1 MSIFYDSRS
10 ANKDLGMHCHEFQ
23 ALLTRALEGRCVPGD
38 NREKLHVGGKAL
50 AVYSVRTSKAG
61 RFIFVDG
68 TLPNGEPCI
77 DVLDYLPNHEY
88 GKCKYLNNPAV
99 LKALLQALG
108 EREDVNLNEGFT
120 FEAASEEALP
130 EGSASDNPPKA
141 TSRLIKPFH
150 RSTQREFVH
159 LTPDQDDILNTPL
172 APGDGVLI
180 EGSPGAG
187 KTLLA
192 FLEAIKLIEENEDG
206 QVVYV
211 AQSLHLAEEMKKG
224 WAAHLEEIGHPE
236 YKDRFVVLSEENL
249 FPEVQ
254 NLVSGDEKQE
264 SHSRSIF
271 NSWLKQDQKKKYSI
285 TPDILFQEF
294 RVVSGYVST
303 EKLRAEYL
311 KGLGENQSF
320 VAKDKAQEVLTQ
332 YDKFMGFLQD
342 KQITVADF
350 SLPKMLSGR
359 IPLLILDEA
368 SDWPH
373 AVLRALVDRV
383 DRESRVMI
391 LADPKQ
397 SLSDDKAKIIYLQ
410 KLLEGKMRKVKKYTL
425 ASTHRCAKEVL
436 ALANKFDELRLR
448 LLPYVKQEM
457 KAHSSKQAVVG
468 QLEWLVMPNQEIKQN
483 IVRDRFKEFSKN
495 AGVCFISPENRK
507 VELTE
512 ALKKVTGRDTGF
524 SVRTPKE
531 AKGLSFDTVV
541 VYRPFDGE
549 RALFKEANRAFKSES
564 APRDIKYS
572 AAFSAIYA
580 AITRARENVVF
591 VLSESDDHDL
601 GELIKFVKDS
611 ISFGKVDLKIS
622 SKADWEA
629 KAKEFYRAGGDNKQY
644 AKDIL
649 RIMVGLSPSEIT
661 DWEAL
666 YFPTPKNESMFSS
679 SASSSSSSVQAD
691 FTTRSSVLNE
701 SIQKLV
707 SGDAEGNKAGGM
719 SATPV
724 TSASSSSAVLANP
737 ADPNPLSKNQIRKAM
752 AQEAK
757 EKAQEAKEKAQET
770 EKLKKLLS
778 CSNPGQWDI
787 EKIKDAIEKGGDIAI
802 AIKNDSEKRFRTAI
816 EKCRLDIL
824 ELLLAKMDNRA
835 VNFHPDVHDPQ
846 LLLYAGIEKGLIH
859 TVQFALAKGAD
870 INKIY
875 FNGMTPLLTAA
886 LNGCEKVVKSL
897 IDAGANV
904 NQPNQNGS
912 STPLFLA
919 AGKGHKE
926 IVRQLLANRA
936 DINKP
941 NEYGV
946 TPLSV
951 AVYEG
956 QVEAVQLLIDAG
968 ADVNKV
974 DHEGLHPLSIALVK
988 GRWDILE
995 LLLANMD
1002 SRDVNSYSA
1011 VDDPQLLL
1019 YAGIEKGLI
1028 HTVQFALAKGADIHK
1043 TNDEGWSSF
1052 HGAVQVGHDEIVQL
1066 LLDNNASINKPI
1078 PNGATPLTIAASK
1091 GHVDIVQLLLEKG
1104 AEING
1109 NGIPPLF
1116 MAAQNGCTEVVALL
1130 LAVKGV
1136 EVNKPTTNK
1145 AVSPLSIA
1153 AEGGHVDVVKRL
1165 IEAGADV
1172 NQADQEGL
1180 TPLSIAAAKG
1190 RWNILELLLAKM
1202 DNRAVNFHPDV
1213 HDTQLMLYAGVAKG
1227 LIHIVLFALAKGADI
1242 NKIHKDW
1249 TPLLFAA
1256 HEGHVAIVTLLL
1268 AKKAEVNKPNNN
1280 GETPLFMAA
1289 QNGSE
1294 EVVKLLIDAGAN
1306 INEAN
1311 KNGMAPLFIA
1321 VQKGHT
1327 KVVES
1332 LLAAKGVDVNQ
1343 ADTDGKTPLLT
1354 AARKSNVAALQ
1365 RLIKAGADLYKADK
1379 DEWTPLLIGVYAGHV
1394 AVVQLLIEAG
1404 VDIKKANKDGWTPL
1418 LVASQEGHAAV
1429 VQFLI
1434 EAGVDINEANK
1445 DGWTPLSMAVTK
1457 DHVAVWK
1464 LLLEQGA
1471 DIHKA
1476 DKEGD
1481 WTPLLIG
1488 ASAGHVAVVQS
1499 LIKAGAKI
1507 NKASKDGWTPL
1518 LVAAQNGS
1526 EEVVRLLIKAGA
1538 DINQANKDGLTSL
1551 SIAEAAGHQEIIN
1564 ILKAKLAASAHSPN
1578 ESLLSAP
1585 PAVLFTG
1592 RDEIS
1597 SKADN
1602 ASKIG
1607 AAASARLYP

>member
-23 ALLTRALEGRCVPGD
+23 ALLTRALERRCVSGD
-38 NREKLHVGGKAL
+38 NRERLHVGGKAL

-61 RFIFVDG
+61 RFIFVEG

-383 DRESRVMI
+383 DRESRVII

-410 KLLEGKMRKVKKYTL
+410 KLLQEKMRKVKKYTL

-436 ALANKFDELRLR
+436 ALANNVDTLRLR

-468 QLEWLVMPNQEIKQN
+468 QLEWLVMPNQEINQKTVN
-483 IVRDRFKEFSKN
+483 DRVNEFTQN
-495 AGVCFISPENRK
+495 AGVCFIAPENCK
-507 VELTE
+507 AELKDRLE
-512 ALKKVTGRDTGF
+512 QVAGRGMGF
-524 SVRTPKE
+524 LVRTPKE

-541 VYRPFDGE
+541 VYRPFDDE
-549 RALFKEANRAFKSES
+549 RALFKEANRALKSES
-564 APRDIKYS
+564 VPRDIKYS

-580 AITRARENVVF
+580 AITRARKNVVF
-591 VLSESDDHDL
+591 VLSESDEHDFS
-601 GELIKFVKDS
+601 ELIKFIKDGL
-611 ISFGKVDLKIS
+611 SFGKVDLKIS

-666 YFPTPKNESMFSS
+666 YFPVLKNESMSSS

-691 FTTRSSVLNE
+691 FTTRSSVLNK

-737 ADPNPLSKNQIRKAM
+737 ADPNPLSKNQIRKAR

-778 CSNPGQWDI
+778 CAKADHWNI
-787 EKIKDAIEKGGDIAI
+787 EEIKNAIEKGGDIAA

-816 EKCRLDIL
+816 EK
-824 ELLLAKMDNRA
+824 
-835 VNFHPDVHDPQ
+835 
-846 LLLYAGIEKGLIH
+846 
-859 TVQFALAKGAD
+859 
-870 INKIY
+870 
-875 FNGMTPLLTAA
+875 
-886 LNGCEKVVKSL
+886 S
-897 IDAGANV
+897 
-904 NQPNQNGS
+904 
-912 STPLFLA
+912 
-919 AGKGHKE
+919 
-926 IVRQLLANRA
+926 
-936 DINKP
+936 
-941 NEYGV
+941 
-946 TPLSV
+946 
-951 AVYEG
+951 
-956 QVEAVQLLIDAG
+956 
-968 ADVNKV
+968 
-974 DHEGLHPLSIALVK
+974 
-988 GRWDILE
+988 RWDILE

-1002 SRDVNSYSA
+1002 NSIA
-1011 VDDPQLLL
+1011 LKFRLQANEAHTIL
-1019 YAGIEKGLI
+1019 YAGVTEGFT
-1028 HTVQFALAKGADIHK
+1028 HVVQFALAKGANVNQIY
-1043 TNDEGWSSF
+1043 S
-1052 HGAVQVGHDEIVQL
+1052 
-1066 LLDNNASINKPI
+1066 
-1078 PNGATPLTIAASK
+1078 NGATPLLLAAQE
-1091 GHVDIVQLLLEKG
+1091 GHVAMVTLLLTKG
-1104 AEING
+1104 A
-1109 NGIPPLF
+1109 
-1116 MAAQNGCTEVVALL
+1116 
-1130 LAVKGV
+1130 AVNQPEKTGW
-1136 EVNKPTTNK
+1136 T
-1145 AVSPLSIA
+1145 PLSIA
-1153 AEGGHVDVVKRL
+1153 AGIGCVDVVKLL

-1172 NQADQEGL
+1172 NKAYQGGSTALLIAAQEGHVEVVKSL
-1180 TPLSIAAAKG
+1180 IAARADVNKADKDGWTPLSVASEKGHIEVIELLIAA
-1190 RWNILELLLAKM
+1190 
-1202 DNRAVNFHPDV
+1202 
-1213 HDTQLMLYAGVAKG
+1213 
-1227 LIHIVLFALAKGADI
+1227 GADV
-1242 NKIHKDW
+1242 NKADKDGWTLLSTAAQNGDRELANLLIQNGADVNHSNHKGS
-1249 TPLLFAA
+1249 TPLYLAA
-1256 HEGHVAIVTLLL
+1256 GKGHKEVVTLLIENG
-1268 AKKAEVNKPNNN
+1268 ADVNKRNNDDV
-1280 GETPLFMAA
+1280 TPFAMAA
-1289 QNGSE
+1289 QNGHIAVVNLLIDAGADVNQPNNEGAAPLYLAAGKGHTEVVRLLLANGADVTQSTNNLGVPPLFIAAQNGCTDVVVLLLAAQNVE
-1294 EVVKLLIDAGAN
+1294 INQPNKAGVTSLSVAAEAGCVEVVKLLIDAGA
-1306 INEAN
+1306 
-1311 KNGMAPLFIA
+1311 
-1321 VQKGHT
+1321 
-1327 KVVES
+1327 
-1332 LLAAKGVDVNQ
+1332 DVNQ
-1343 ADTDGKTPLLT
+1343 
-1354 AARKSNVAALQ
+1354 V
-1365 RLIKAGADLYKADK
+1365 
-1379 DEWTPLLIGVYAGHV
+1379 
-1394 AVVQLLIEAG
+1394 
-1404 VDIKKANKDGWTPL
+1404 
-1418 LVASQEGHAAV
+1418 
-1429 VQFLI
+1429 
-1434 EAGVDINEANK
+1434 
-1445 DGWTPLSMAVTK
+1445 
-1457 DHVAVWK
+1457 
-1464 LLLEQGA
+1464 
-1471 DIHKA
+1471 
-1476 DKEGD
+1476 DKED
-1481 WTPLLIG
+1481 WSPL
-1488 ASAGHVAVVQS
+1488 
-1499 LIKAGAKI
+1499 
-1507 NKASKDGWTPL
+1507 D
-1518 LVAAQNGS
+1518 
-1526 EEVVRLLIKAGA
+1526 R
-1538 DINQANKDGLTSL
+1538 
-1551 SIAEAAGHQEIIN
+1551 AEARGHQEIIN
-1564 ILKAKLAASAHSPN
+1564 ILKAKLAASARHPNVSP
-1578 ESLLSAP
+1578 LSAP
-1585 PAVLFTG
+1585 PSTLLFTG
-1592 RDEIS
+1592 IDEGGTS
-1597 SKADN
+1597 GKVTDSAPKVDAP
-1602 ASKIG
+1602 
-1607 AAASARLYP
+1607 ASAKNITFPH